1 MFIKKIIYNTYS
13 DYMVLVD
20 PDNNWHTRID
30 RMETVRKVEYHDPDK
45 EKKASDLSGYKII
58 PGCPEV

>member
-1 MFIKKIIYNTYS
+1 
-13 DYMVLVD
+13 
-20 PDNNWHTRID
+20 
-30 RMETVRKVEYHDPDK
+30 METVRKVEYHDPDK